1 MAKLKLNINPIKS
14 IFLML
19 MVLYSFTPC
28 SIKTVLFDAVDA
40 TYAKPIS
47 KSASTSQN
55 SNCQD
60 FSSVKQN
67 GKSIGELQ
75 YANANWTPT
84 AEAFS
89 TEIVKLQPISREYS
103 GKTSGNSP
111 PMYILFKRLKIDFI
125 LST

>member
-1 MAKLKLNINPIKS
+1 
-14 IFLML
+14 ML

-60 FSSVKQN
+60 FNSVKQN

-75 YANANWTPT
+75 YSNANWTPT

-89 TEIVKLQPISREYS
+89 TEIVKLQPTSREYS